1 MDGYGAELNDWEKM
15 FQLYCFLV
23 SFIDWLIEWLIG
35 FNKDVQFV
43 VEVQEE
49 SGEWVV
55 SKGLF
60 GEKDDSTR
68 MGFEPTRGDPN
79 GVAVHRLNHSAT
91 SSLERLFSAAHYNI
105 V

>member
-1 MDGYGAELNDWEKM
+1 M
-15 FQLYCFLV
+15 
-23 SFIDWLIEWLIG
+23 IEWLIG